1 MKDFSRRDF
10 LKVGG
15 ASALSVAALGAMAGC
30 ASEPKSPE
38 PALSETGAPAEAN
51 ANVEVTIDQTR
62 DNHPFAIEGTSAA
75 DAAKYETIACDY
87 LVIGSGVCGLTTAA
101 HAAELGNSVIVIEKA
116 ASEGGATSYT
126 EAHFALDTCKYVKEQ
141 DHKTWT
147 IKEAYD
153 YFMHFNNYRPDG
165 MLVSSFLRHCN
176 EPYDWFIDKGAKV
189 NMLLYSL
196 AGPNTGAGMFFEGKA
211 AALADIC
218 KQILSENGGQIVTS
232 CPALSLVADDN
243 GAVVG
248 ALAGSTDAPTFYNA
262 KAVFVAT
269 GGFGRNAE
277 MVHYYMGS
285 KGDAAYVG
293 DAALE
298 HDGDGINM
306 MLGVGAT
313 NGGFEWSQGQTPN
326 VDGGVPYGDPID
338 RAASEPYLWVN
349 TYGKRV
355 GCESF
360 TNLTI
365 PFNFASYAPGHCY
378 FNVFDSDMVKRMET
392 ENFFCQSRGLPYT
405 YDPEPGM
412 GDALKKGADAG
423 NCFMADSLDDLAKQ
437 AGIEPAALAQ
447 SVEEYNA
454 LCDKG
459 EDDIYF
465 KDASMLLP
473 IKKAPFYAIKC
484 IPSRLSTLCG
494 VKVNEDLQVTDDNG
508 KPIPGLYAGGLDSGG
523 FFATD
528 YNHAFS
534 GSASSFSYFS
544 GYHGAEAAT
553 DYIKAQA

>member
-1 MKDFSRRDF
+1 MTNVSRRDF

-15 ASALSVAALGAMAGC
+15 GSALSVAALGLLGGH
-30 ASEPKSPE
+30 ASLAVADEQPTAADVTSV
-38 PALSETGAPAEAN
+38 EAN
-51 ANVEVTIDQTR
+51 ADTTR
-62 DNHPFAIEGTSAA
+62 DYHPFAIKGVTQAEASQLDTV
-75 DAAKYETIACDY
+75 TCDY

-101 HAAELGNSVIVIEKA
+101 RAAELGNKVIILEKA
-116 ASEGGATSYT
+116 AAAGGATPFT
-126 EAHFALDTCKYVKEQ
+126 EAHFALDTCAYVKEQ
-141 DHKTWT
+141 GHTTWT

-176 EPYDWFIDKGAKV
+176 EPYDWFIDKGATI
-189 NMLLYSL
+189 NLLLYSL
-196 AGPNTGAGMFFEGKA
+196 AGEHTGAGMFFDGKA
-211 AALADIC
+211 AALAEIC
-218 KQILSENGGQIVTS
+218 KTVLTENGAEIVTS
-232 CPALSLVADDN
+232 TPATNLVVDDN
-243 GAVVG
+243 GAVTG
-248 ALAGSTDAPTFYNA
+248 AIAESPDGQKYYQA

-269 GGFGRNAE
+269 GGFGRNAD

-285 KGDAAYVG
+285 KGDAAFVG
-293 DAALE
+293 DASLE

-306 MLGVGAT
+306 MLGIGAT
-313 NGGFEWSQGQTPN
+313 NGGLEWSQGQTPN
-326 VDGGVPYGDPID
+326 VDGGVPYGAPID

-378 FNVFDSDMVKRMET
+378 FNIFDSDMVSRMET

-412 GDALKKGADAG
+412 GEALKEGAAQG
-423 NCFMADSLDDLAKQ
+423 TCFMANTLEELAQQ
-437 AGIEPAALAQ
+437 AGIEVAALVK

-454 LCDKG
+454 LCEKG
-459 EDDIYF
+459 EDDIFF
-465 KDASMLLP
+465 KDPSMLLP
-473 IKKAPFYAIKC
+473 IQTGPFYAIKC
-484 IPSRLSTLCG
+484 IPSRLSSLNG
-494 VKVNEDLQVTDDNG
+494 VKVNEDLQVTDASG
-508 KPIPGLYAGGLDSGG
+508 APIPGLYAGGLDSGG

-544 GYHGAEAAT
+544 GFHGAEVASE
-553 DYIKAQA
+553 YIKTVS

>member
-1 MKDFSRRDF
+1 MTISRRDF
-10 LKVGG
+10 LKAGSAG
-15 ASALSVAALGAMAGC
+15 ALAVCATGALAGC
-30 ASEPKSPE
+30 AAQPTASADPE
-38 PALSETGAPAEAN
+38 LSETGANAAAAAEAN
-51 ANVEVTIDQTR
+51 VDLTR
-62 DNHPFAIEGTSAA
+62 DSHPFAIEGTPADQAA
-75 DAAKYETIACDY
+75 GLETVSCDY

-101 HAAELGNSVIVIEKA
+101 HAAELGNQVIVLEKA
-116 ASEGGATSYT
+116 ANDGGATSYT

-141 DHKTWT
+141 GHKTWT

-176 EPYDWFIDKGAKV
+176 EPYDWFIDKGAQV
-189 NMLLYSL
+189 NTLLYSL

-218 KQILSENGGQIVTS
+218 RQVLAENGGEVVTAM
-232 CPALSLVADDN
+232 PATSLVVDVD

-248 ALAGSTDAPTFYNA
+248 AVAGPTEAPMFYQA

-277 MVHYYMGS
+277 MVHYYLGS

-293 DAALE
+293 DEQLE

-313 NGGFEWSQGQTPN
+313 NGGLEWSQGQTPN

-338 RAASEPYLWVN
+338 RAASEPYLWIN
-349 TYGKRV
+349 KYGKRV

-378 FNVFDSDMVKRMET
+378 YNVFDADMVKRMET

-405 YDPEPGM
+405 FDPEPGM
-412 GDALKKGADAG
+412 GEALDAGAAAG
-423 NCFMADSLDDLAKQ
+423 NCFKAETLEDLASQ
-437 AGIEPAALAQ
+437 TGIEAAALAQ
-447 SVEEYNA
+447 SIEEYNA

-459 EDDIYF
+459 EDDVFF

-473 IKKAPFYAIKC
+473 IKTAPFYAIKC

-494 VKVNEDLQVTDDNG
+494 VKVNEDLQVTDANG
-508 KPIPGLYAGGLDSGG
+508 KPIAGLYAGGLDSGG
-523 FFATD
+523 FFTTD

-544 GYHGAEAAT
+544 GYHGAEAA
-553 DYIKAQA
+553 DKFIKQNA